1 MLWAGIL
8 NFKFKIVFWNIFFS
22 EIWRPKKRI
31 ALSEKKPPLTELFN
45 SQAILTKVRQNP
57 RKSINDLSVK

>member
-22 EIWRPKKRI
+22 RFGDLKKQI
-31 ALSEKKPPLTELFN
+31 AHSEKKPPLEREILVIFGWHFGRNDDLKN
-45 SQAILTKVRQNP
+45 SF
-57 RKSINDLSVK
+57 